1 LEVRYK
7 PTKVI
12 TVLALDKRVP
22 ENLAWCAVTYG
33 ASRLFWIDG
42 YLICAEVYDKSFE
55 QEIEDGEF
63 TITHLCYAPFPRYCK
78 VLEVGKGT
86 QIPVVKVEDLTMFR
100 ELLKFIKENGG
111 EAKSDSYSGEAKPH
125 DVVAV
130 TVKEGKNRIS
140 I

>member
-1 LEVRYK
+1 MEVRYK

-12 TVLALDKRVP
+12 TVLALDKRKP
-22 ENLAWCAVTYG
+22 ENLAWCAITYG

-55 QEIEDGEF
+55 QEIENGEF

-86 QIPVVKVEDLTMFR
+86 QIPVVKVEDLKMFR
-100 ELLKFIKENGG
+100 ELFKFIKENDG
-111 EAKSDSYSGEAKPH
+111 EVEPDPCSREAKPR
-125 DVVAV
+125 DVVQV
-130 TVKEGKNRIS
+130 TVKEGKNQIS

>member
-1 LEVRYK
+1 MEVRYK
-7 PTKVI
+7 PTRVI
-12 TVLALDKRVP
+12 TVLGLDKRSP

-55 QEIEDGEF
+55 QEMEDGEF

-78 VLEVGKGT
+78 VLEVEKGAHS
-86 QIPVVKVEDLTMFR
+86 PVVKVEDLKMFR
-100 ELLKFIKENGG
+100 ELLKFIKKNDG
-111 EAKSDSYSGEAKPH
+111 ESKPH
-125 DVVAV
+125 DVAAV
-130 TVKEGKNRIS
+130 TVKEGKNKIS